1 MKYSEMRPGRMF
13 VLSLDPGEM
22 IREEI
27 ERFSLEHG
35 VVYGTVSVVGGVDGG
50 SVLVVG
56 PKVPADERIEPLK
69 FEIDA
74 PSEVTGF
81 GTIFP
86 DESGKPTFHMHG
98 SIGRE
103 GRSVTGCFREGVIA
117 WLVTEVVITEMKG
130 SGPIRKK
137 DKKTGYGL
145 LTVE

>member
-13 VLSLDPGEM
+13 VMSLDPGE
-22 IREEI
+22 IISEEI
-27 ERFSLEHG
+27 ENFSLEHG
-35 VVYGTVSVVGGVDGG
+35 IVYGTVSVVGGVDGG

-56 PKVPADERIEPLK
+56 PKIPADKKIEPLK

-86 DESGKPTFHMHG
+86 DESGRPTFHMHG

-130 SGPIRKK
+130 SGPVRKK